1 MRSTPEWRSFWAN
14 QRLTSH
20 KIRLASSVVRGW
32 RKAVLQLNTVSAAH
46 VRSVLSCMIYA
57 VRPVHRTPLH
67 VYSTST
73 KIGRNFRNFTTIIPQ
88 YLTKSAIFP
97 AICGILPRNFFRD
110 ISEMSPQVSGGT
122 AYINMLMMAFTSYQY
137 HIIRIDVQ
145 AFSCRKW
152 H

>member
-57 VRPVHRTPLH
+57 VRLINRTPLQ
-67 VYSTST
+67 Y
-73 KIGRNFRNFTTIIPQ
+73 KYQIRAQFPQ
-88 YLTKSAIFP
+88 FYHNNPAIFAKIRNIP
-97 AICGILPRNFFRD
+97 AICGILPRNFFHD
-110 ISEMSPQVSGGT
+110 ISEMSPQFANCWRDRFILGRFCSTFWERDAKNHANFLRVPVT
-122 AYINMLMMAFTSYQY
+122 
-137 HIIRIDVQ
+137 
-145 AFSCRKW
+145 
-152 H
+152 

>member
-32 RKAVLQLNTVSAAH
+32 RKAVLQAPVRQLNTVSAAH
-46 VRSVLSCMIYA
+46 VRVVQHKSCMTKQNI
-57 VRPVHRTPLH
+57 VHH
-67 VYSTST
+67 YGTST
-73 KIGRNFRNFTTIIPQ
+73 KIGRNFTTIVPQ

-110 ISEMSPQVSGGT
+110 ISEMSPQVSGRT
-122 AYINMLMMAFTSYQY
+122 ELIPVLLSVMKHFYFVY
-137 HIIRIDVQ
+137 HGVE
-145 AFSCRKW
+145 
-152 H
+152 